1 MKKIFLVCVALIAL
15 AALKVRA
22 AEEPHGPTDVELKSL
37 PYYCTVKRQLEKGVP
52 GARQAGYAALGEQF
66 GNVHHFCNGLNFI
79 NRYYRSPFGA
89 KAGSY
94 LASAINEFT
103 YMVEHLVP
111 NSSLAAESY
120 LGRATAYALSR
131 RDGEAMRDFQ
141 TAVRYNPRLAGAYV
155 AWADFLVERKLR
167 EDALKVVTE
176 GLRWNPGHRALENRY
191 TTLGGKLPYPEPV
204 AASGSPALPDS
215 GGKAPEPA
223 PAASTQSVEP
233 EPKATTTDPDRPY
246 CRFCPD
252 QP

>member
-1 MKKIFLVCVALIAL
+1 MKYWALVTAFGLAIGQTAAL
-15 AALKVRA
+15 AIDASYPNDMELRVLPRFCFWKLRGGKAEFEQGFAL
-22 AEEPHGPTDVELKSL
+22 
-37 PYYCTVKRQLEKGVP
+37 
-52 GARQAGYAALGEQF
+52 LGEQF
-66 GNVHHFCNGLNFI
+66 KNSHHYCAGLNFL
-79 NRYYRSPFGA
+79 NRYYRSPVSPEA
-89 KAGSY
+89 KSV
-94 LASAINEFT
+94 LHFAINEFT